1 MLSVRSKKELSQDCL
16 LYTSGNLIYLVD
28 GLDLGASDF
37 AYPGTSIEKEM
48 IPYIN
53 QALSGKT
60 IYSQKIIDTTW
71 GHIFTACYPIKDPDG
86 TEYVIDH

>member
-1 MLSVRSKKELSQDCL
+1 MRSLC
-16 LYTSGNLIYLVD
+16 LVD

>member
-1 MLSVRSKKELSQDCL
+1 
-16 LYTSGNLIYLVD
+16 
-28 GLDLGASDF
+28 
-37 AYPGTSIEKEM
+37 M

-53 QALSGKT
+53 QALSGET